1 LEVELEMEMEM
12 EMEIEVLVA
21 VVRQVVMRVEMIHF
35 EKRTI
40 VMLPE

>member
-1 LEVELEMEMEM
+1 LEVELEM

-21 VVRQVVMRVEMIHF
+21 VVRQVVMRVEMINF

>member
-1 LEVELEMEMEM
+1 MVVFGGGVGDGDR
-12 EMEIEVLVA
+12 EVLVA
-21 VVRQVVMRVEMIHF
+21 VVRQVVMRVETIHF